1 LALPHTITRRC
12 PDHKTEIVFRDCD
25 PEQRAKLPYAL
36 RNQSEIPWCYVYD
49 HVVVRW
55 VIADET
61 GRVLAAARQQAGPK
75 DKQPT
80 YMTTFDVESL
90 FGEAVRHDV
99 IRRPAKV
106 ARPAKFCREEWTETQ
121 ERVEVVA

>member
-1 LALPHTITRRC
+1 VTDQHGKVWASATRR
-12 PDHKTEIVFRDCD
+12 R
-25 PEQRAKLPYAL
+25 
-36 RNQSEIPWCYVYD
+36 
-49 HVVVRW
+49 VR
-55 VIADET
+55 
-61 GRVLAAARQQAGPK
+61 L
-75 DKQPT
+75 
-80 YMTTFDVESL
+80 YFDVESL